1 MRNFLFDFL
10 TDLRDRQRVTIAIAK
25 GSAARVA
32 RKIDLKYPA
41 TWEFSGFSQNGEDGI
56 IDVLKSALLHSNL
69 FFFEIGSAD
78 GVQNNTSWLLTTGQ
92 YNGLLVEGNK
102 QMSEKSRRLLS
113 DSNIASR
120 FESRFVTREN
130 VGELLSLCSHRDPDL
145 FSLDID
151 GNDYYVAHAL
161 FNRGLRP
168 KIVVVEYN
176 SAFGPDRS
184 VTIPYTPDFNYRKAH
199 PKQLYYGV
207 SLRAWQK
214 FLAGI
219 GYRFVTV
226 DRNGVNAF
234 FVDPT
239 QYQPGFLEDIVP
251 LAYAENRYQVLAT
264 GRRGEDQYALIGGLE
279 LIEI

>member
-10 TDLRDRQRVTIAIAK
+10 TDIRDRQRVAIAIAK
-25 GSAARVA
+25 GSEARIA
-32 RKIDLKYPA
+32 RKIDLKCPA

-56 IDVLKSALLHSNL
+56 IDVLKSELLRPNRL
-69 FFFEIGSAD
+69 FFEIGSSD
-78 GVQNNTSWLLTTGQ
+78 GVQNNTSWLLATGQ
-92 YNGLLVEGNK
+92 YDGVLVEGNK
-102 QMSEKSRRLLS
+102 RLSAKARRLLS
-113 DSNIASR
+113 DCNIATS

-130 VGELLSLCSHRDPDL
+130 VCELLTLCSCHDPDL

-151 GNDYYVAHAL
+151 GNDYYVAQAL
-161 FNRGLRP
+161 FKNGLRP

-176 SAFGPDRS
+176 SVFGPDRS
-184 VTIPYTPDFNYRKAH
+184 VTIPYNPAFNYRRAH
-199 PKQLYYGV
+199 PLQLYYGV

-214 FLAGI
+214 MLRGM

-226 DRNGVNAF
+226 DSNGVNAF

-239 QYQPGFLEDIVP
+239 QYLAGFLEDVVP
-251 LAYAENRYQVLAT
+251 LAYAENRYQVLTT
-264 GRRGEDQYALIGGLE
+264 GRKGEDQYALIAKLE